1 MLKSKITTALMVLF
15 GIIAVVANT
24 ILVSFLAFII
34 FTMVA
39 LYWINNT
46 KYGARFTEFIC
57 SKEE

>member
-46 KYGARFTEFIC
+46 KYGARFIEFIC
-57 SKEE
+57 GKEE

>member
-34 FTMVA
+34 FTMIA

-57 SKEE
+57 GKEE